1 MKNISIIFALLMIFG
16 SCTMKNNEKLKEE
29 INTNIDSLKNIYV
42 PDKRIALWNVST
54 DIADDTLVISAELEN
69 KTAADQ
75 LKEILTKKY
84 PDVLLKIKI
93 LPEKEQKRI
102 VHAIVNNSVASIR
115 RKAKHSSE
123 LVNQAFLG
131 TPVKVYKKERNWY
144 LIQTPN
150 RYIGWINEDDI
161 IFFNEEQLSK
171 FKQKNKII
179 YKKQQG
185 SSYSE
190 PDENSQVI
198 SDLVIGCILSVTDT
212 INNFFKVQYPD
223 GREAYVLKKDVDKM
237 MTVFNRIPEGK
248 NLVNTA
254 KRFNGIP
261 YLWGG
266 FSSKAIDCSG
276 FTSTV
281 YFMNGVI
288 LQRDASQQ
296 IKFGTEITNK
306 FEFKNLSA
314 GDLLFF
320 TGISY
325 LGDKEKSKKITH
337 VGMYIGDTE
346 FIHASGK
353 VKINSMDSTRKNFNP
368 EYRDTFKK
376 AIRII
381 GNAGTESIE
390 KITDNKFYKTIIP
403 NRKK

>member
-29 INTNIDSLKNIYV
+29 INTNIDSLKNIYA
-42 PDKRIALWNVST
+42 PDKRITLWNVTT
-54 DIADDTLVISAELEN
+54 DIANDTLVISAELEN

-93 LPEKEQKRI
+93 LPEKEQERT

-115 RKAKHSSE
+115 KKAKHSSE

-161 IFFNEEQLSK
+161 IFFNKEQLSK
-171 FKQKNKII
+171 LKQKNKII

-223 GREAYVLKKDVDKM
+223 GREAYVLKKEVDKM

-254 KRFNGIP
+254 KKFYGIP

-266 FSSKAIDCSG
+266 LSSKAIDCSG
-276 FTSTV
+276 FTSAI

-296 IKFGTEITNK
+296 IKYGTEMTNK
-306 FEFKNLSA
+306 FKFKNLSA

-320 TGISY
+320 TDISY

-381 GNAGTESIE
+381 GNVGTESIE